1 MRRRLLAIASVSLV
15 FGGVACAE
23 LVGLDSDGV
32 GEYQLE
38 TLNGFFLP
46 TVIYEDA
53 FERDELLAET
63 FRLYADG
70 TYTDDYTLR
79 VSSRSGQSTQT
90 YRDVGTYTR
99 YDTQIQFIDGN
110 TGEAFDGEIS
120 GRTLTI
126 RQDGNFYVFRR

>member
-15 FGGVACAE
+15 FGGVAYAE

-53 FERDELLAET
+53 CERDELLALT